1 MSEKLP
7 CIRMS
12 VPTYVSYTVGMA
24 YRNLVINTHP
34 KFKEFLNLKD
44 VHTDGRKVQD
54 VEIFNIL
61 NLISEGKLVA
71 DSDSDSDSDDESDSD
86 SDDDDE

>member
-12 VPTYVSYTVGMA
+12 IPTHVSYTVGMA
-24 YRNLVINTHP
+24 YRNIIINTHP

-44 VHTDGRKVQD
+44 VHIDGQKIQD
-54 VEIFNIL
+54 VDIFNIL

-71 DSDSDSDSDDESDSD
+71 DSDSDDESDSD
-86 SDDDDE
+86 DDE